1 MESPSVMTA
10 PIVRRPPKT
19 AASVL
24 AFAMARRGQGEPPAD
39 DTITGWL
46 KNRPERLAWAVSNRP
61 AEAMALGLIDR
72 PIPRVLC
79 DLRHANLPLDAR
91 TATAVRMCLAMSG
104 VTRQEMEM
112 ALADR
117 AHLLQTVLGLLEEEQ

>member
-1 MESPSVMTA
+1 MPE

-24 AFAMARRGQGEPPAD
+24 AGAMARRGQGEPPPD

-46 KNRPERLAWAVSNRP
+46 RNRPERLAWAVSNRP
-61 AEAMALGLIDR
+61 AECLMLGLIDR
-72 PIPRVLC
+72 PIPLALIN
-79 DLRHANLPLDAR
+79 LRHANLPLDSRFMAS
-91 TATAVRMCLAMSG
+91 VRICLNLAG
-104 VTRQEMEM
+104 VTREEVEL

-117 AHLLQTVLGLLEEEQ
+117 APLLETVLGLMEAEP